1 MATCQATHPGQSLYP
16 IVSGAAHTGRT
27 PFMANNKRP
36 KIAPKALLRL
46 IAISWVAYYE
56 VANP

>member
-1 MATCQATHPGQSLYP
+1 
-16 IVSGAAHTGRT
+16 
-27 PFMANNKRP
+27 MANNTRP
-36 KIAPKALLRL
+36 RIAPKAPLRL